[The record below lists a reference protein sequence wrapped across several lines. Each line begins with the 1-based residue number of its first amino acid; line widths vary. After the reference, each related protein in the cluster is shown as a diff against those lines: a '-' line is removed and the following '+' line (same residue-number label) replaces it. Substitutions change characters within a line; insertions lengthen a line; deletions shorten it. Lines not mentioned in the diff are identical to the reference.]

1 MKAIIFKED
10 TQKPY
15 RQGEELASLIVRE
28 VEGQN
33 ARATVN
39 DCIWPLKDYL
49 QLIHKCTLIVKISE
63 D

>member
-1 MKAIIFKED
+1 MKATIFKED
-10 TQKPY
+10 LQKPY
-15 RQGEELASLIVRE
+15 RQGEELTCLTVRE

-33 ARATVN
+33 AITTVN

-49 QLIHKCTLIVKISE
+49 QSIYKCTLIVKISE

>member
-1 MKAIIFKED
+1 MKATIFKED
-10 TQKPY
+10 LQKPY
-15 RQGEELASLIVRE
+15 RQGEELACLTVRE

-33 ARATVN
+33 AITTVN

-49 QLIHKCTLIVKISE
+49 QSIYKCTLIVKISE